1 MGPGYQH
8 IFQVSAE
15 DETSSV
21 QAVCDHYRC
30 PSQFLDFR
38 IAKGLSRH
46 KGFFQFGPDAV
57 CYGSSLGDNHRT
69 RLSDDLIDLLSK
81 VSSDKSGL
89 ILPFDPNEIIDNLRL
104 ERYPCSRMGK
114 YEKSLKSLYY
124 QLRPMTNRS
133 MRVGVQRLRAANW
146 NKRRFPQWP
155 VDTTVENIGETL
167 LLLALKAGHTDSI
180 PFIWFWPN
188 GAHACVAM
196 THDVE
201 TTAGR
206 DFAMQLADID
216 QSFGIKASYHIVPE
230 KRYEVTPEYLS
241 ELRTRGCEV
250 CVQDLNHDGR
260 LFDERQEFLRRVAE
274 INRYGREY
282 GAKGFR
288 SAILYRN
295 IDWYKD
301 LEFSFDMTIPN
312 VAHLDPQ
319 RGGCCTVMPYFIG
332 DILELPLT
340 TVQDY
345 TLFHVLNERSIDLW
359 KMQFKKILSKN
370 GMATFLVHPDYV
382 IESDT
387 RAVYKELLDML
398 RDMRK
403 REALWFALPG
413 EIDTW
418 WRQRSQMSI
427 VRDGGSWRIAGEGS
441 ERAVLAF
448 AKVVKGKLVYE
459 HLSASRDERQLS
471 NTKKS
476 RHHAIKPVPA
486 ESCRN

>member
-8 IFQVSAE
+8 ISRAFAD
-15 DETSSV
+15 DETDFV
-21 QAVCDHYRC
+21 QALRDQYRC
-30 PSQFLDFR
+30 PSNFLNFR

-46 KGFFQFGPDAV
+46 SGFFQFGIDTV
-57 CYGSSLGDNHRT
+57 CYGRSLAGEHRS
-69 RLSDDLIDLLSK
+69 RPGDDLCDLLLKASADQ
-81 VSSDKSGL
+81 SRMT
-89 ILPFDPNEIIDNLRL
+89 LPFDPNEVIDNLRL
-104 ERYPCSRMGK
+104 ERYPCSQMGK

-124 QLRPMTNRS
+124 QLRPMTNRT
-133 MRVGVQRLRAANW
+133 MRVGVQRLRAGNW

-155 VDTTVENIGETL
+155 VDTTVENLCETL
-167 LLLALKAGHTDSI
+167 LLLALKKGDVDSI

-188 GAHACVAM
+188 GARACVTM

-201 TTAGR
+201 TAAGR
-206 DFAMQLADID
+206 DFTMRMVDID
-216 QSFGIKASYHIVPE
+216 DSFGIKASYHVVPE
-230 KRYEVTPEYLS
+230 HRYEVTQEYLRS
-241 ELRTRGCEV
+241 LYARGCEV

-260 LFDERQEFLRRVAE
+260 LFDERQEFLRRAAI

-295 IDWYKD
+295 PDWYND

-332 DILELPLT
+332 DMLELPLT

-359 KMQFKKILSKN
+359 KIQFEKILSKN

-382 IESDT
+382 IEPDT
-387 RAVYKELLDML
+387 QAAYKELLAML

-413 EIDTW
+413 EVNTW

-427 VRDGGSWRIAGEGS
+427 VREGSSWRIAGEGC

-448 AKVVKGKLVYE
+448 AKIVDGKLVYE
-459 HLSASRDERQLS
+459 HASVPRAERPFRDV
-471 NTKKS
+471 KKS
-476 RHHAIKPVPA
+476 RRGTTGPIPV
-486 ESCRN
+486 EYCSN